1 MFSLATLVLF
11 IHVGLTLGA
20 TVTGALPDYV
30 LKYAPLSRLHTSE
43 KYFPADIAE
52 HLKHVE
58 PQVDRKAIASAV
70 SFDTIGSLGSD
81 VFLTSKDNVDKK
93 TASWFYGVKPDSTG
107 YTSSPGTIIAV
118 PKANGVVDA
127 FYFYFYS
134 YDHAEFLDIQV
145 GDHVGDWEHTMVR
158 FINGQPDSIYLSAH
172 SSGSAYK
179 YSALQSSNGRAVTYI
194 AEGSHAN
201 YATSGQHQHDIP
213 LLFDYTNDG
222 LTWDMT
228 KNFRGFWFD
237 TASNTFTAAVG
248 AGVGASVQA
257 AEGLSW
263 LSFGGRW
270 GDQEYPLFIKNGQ
283 YCILEHQCK
292 YVSGPTGPVDKNLGR
307 SVICQKEADCTVET
321 SI

>member
-1 MFSLATLVLF
+1 
-11 IHVGLTLGA
+11 
-20 TVTGALPDYV
+20 
-30 LKYAPLSRLHTSE
+30 
-43 KYFPADIAE
+43 
-52 HLKHVE
+52 
-58 PQVDRKAIASAV
+58 
-70 SFDTIGSLGSD
+70 
-81 VFLTSKDNVDKK
+81 
-93 TASWFYGVKPDSTG
+93 
-107 YTSSPGTIIAV
+107 
-118 PKANGVVDA
+118 
-127 FYFYFYS
+127 
-134 YDHAEFLDIQV
+134 
-145 GDHVGDWEHTMVR
+145 MVR

-257 AEGLSW
+257 VEGLSW
-263 LSFGGRW
+263 LSFSGRW

-283 YCILEHQCK
+283 YCILEHECK
-292 YVSGPTGPVDKNLGR
+292 YVSGPTGMCAIEFFEDCRLNPLQQVPSTRILDVPSSARRRLTALSTRAFNL
-307 SVICQKEADCTVET
+307 SVISSWNSHSLNHHSLHQVCCCYTIVSRMPKNSRRIDNPMFSEST
-321 SI
+321 